1 MLYYTEALIKNS
13 RHHKRWYGEVGANR
27 EHFHQ
32 TETALARV
40 SNTAALLP
48 RDAWRD
54 LDDITMRV
62 MRNDEGQAYM
72 ADLLPLA
79 RAIDIGK
86 IVAFN
91 RVSSDAGSV
100 VRSISGQTPTEMD
113 KVDYDYRATPVP
125 IFSTGYGREWREWNT
140 QQSENFDAISD
151 DQEAAVA
158 AINRNMAQYVL
169 DGDAGIKV
177 KGFEG
182 YGIKNHPLTNQI
194 DLSDDP
200 GGADIDLTEASS
212 DDFEAFVNNVLG
224 GALDDNHIARGV
236 NMYVSPEI
244 GRNLDK
250 PYSLAGGF
258 KPGTLREALVANRRI
273 EKIEVTFELSGNEF
287 FAFVP
292 DSRFIRPLIGAAVST
307 VAIPRNMPMANY
319 NFQVWGA
326 MGIEIR
332 GDFNNRSGVFYGSAE

>member
-1 MLYYTEALIKNS
+1 MLYYTQALLNS
-13 RHHKRWYGEVGANR
+13 SRLHKSWHGEVAANR
-27 EHFHQ
+27 QHFHD
-32 TETALARV
+32 TEDTLAKLK
-40 SNTAALLP
+40 NTAALLP

-62 MRNDEGQAYM
+62 MRNDEGQAFM
-72 ADLLPLA
+72 SDLLPLA
-79 RAIDIGK
+79 RPIDIGK

-91 RVSSDAGSV
+91 RVSSDAGKV
-100 VRSISGQTPTEMD
+100 VRSISGQATVEMD

-140 QQSENFDAISD
+140 QQSENFDAIAD

-158 AINRNMAQYVL
+158 AINRNMALYVL
-169 DGDAGIKV
+169 NGDPLIKV

-182 YGIKNHPLTNQI
+182 YGIKNHPLTNPI
-194 DLSDDP
+194 ELSAS
-200 GGADIDLTEASS
+200 GANINLTSATS
-212 DDFEAFVNNVLG
+212 DAIETFVNVTLG
-224 GALDDNHIARGV
+224 AALDDNHIASGV

-258 KPGTLREALVANRRI
+258 KPGSLRDALVANRRI
-273 EKIEVTFELSGNEF
+273 NKIDVTFELSGNEF
-287 FAFVP
+287 IAFVP
-292 DSRFIRPLIGAAVST
+292 DSRFIRPLVGAAVST

-332 GDFNNRSGVFYGSAE
+332 GDFNNRSGVFYGRET